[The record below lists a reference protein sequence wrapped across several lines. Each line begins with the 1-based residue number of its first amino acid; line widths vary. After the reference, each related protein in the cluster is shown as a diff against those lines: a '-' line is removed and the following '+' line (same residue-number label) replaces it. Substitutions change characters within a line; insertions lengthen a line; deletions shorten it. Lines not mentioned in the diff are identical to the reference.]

1 MLEYLR
7 ALGQTARRRL
17 PSQRRQTLAFAG
29 LGVLTGQLIELPEW
43 IKESEGRGLESWLPA
58 VAYDMLVVS
67 FAGLLIM
74 FGIRL
79 FTEDGADL
87 MRRPGKFL
95 LLLTSITAFATALA
109 WSLHLL
115 IDADAA
121 MREAAHLRPQ
131 IFHFWM
137 QTLLWGGLVGWLY
150 LLNLQ
155 RTANQL
161 ALDGLLS
168 RRVLLARQ
176 LARTRLGHARAQIDP
191 AMVAGILS
199 KVHVLYREDPGG
211 ASFLL
216 DRLIAY
222 LRLAMNRR
230 PAELPG
236 ADMALI
242 HALLALREAEF
253 GIAVAVKVEPG
264 TLISETMFPAV
275 CAQLDTAIASGA
287 GAIQLMLSARG
298 VTWDVTNKKEIADV
312 AS

>member
-7 ALGQTARRRL
+7 VLGQTVRRRL
-17 PSQRRQTLAFAG
+17 RAQRRQTLAFAG
-29 LGVLTGQLIELPEW
+29 LGVLTGQLIELPEM
-43 IKESEGRGLESWLPA
+43 IKEAEGRSLESWLGA
-58 VAYDMLVVS
+58 VAYDMLLVS
-67 FAGLLIM
+67 IAGLLIM

-95 LLLTSITAFATALA
+95 FLLASITSFATLVA
-109 WSLHLL
+109 WSVHLL
-115 IDADAA
+115 IVGDL
-121 MREAAHLRPQ
+121 MRDTAILAPQ
-131 IFHFWM
+131 MFHFWM

-199 KVHVLYREDPGG
+199 KVHVLYREDPVG

-230 PAELPG
+230 PSELPG

-253 GIAVAVKVEPG
+253 GIAVGLNVEPG
-264 TLISETMFPAV
+264 TVISETMFPAV
-275 CAQLDTAIASGA
+275 CAQLDAAIASEA
-287 GAIQLMLSARG
+287 RAIQLMLSARG
-298 VTWDVTNKKEIADV
+298 VTWNAIDKKEIADV

>member
-7 ALGQTARRRL
+7 VLGQTARRRL
-17 PSQRRQTLAFAG
+17 RSQRRQTLAFAG
-29 LGVLTGQLIELPEW
+29 LGVLTGQLIELPEM
-43 IKESEGRGLESWLPA
+43 IKESEGRSLEYWLAA
-58 VAYDMLVVS
+58 VAYDMLLVS

-95 LLLTSITAFATALA
+95 LLLAAITFLATLVA
-109 WSLHLL
+109 WSVLLL
-115 IDADAA
+115 IVGDTMRDAA
-121 MREAAHLRPQ
+121 GLRPQ

-199 KVHVLYREDPGG
+199 KVHMLYRADPGG

-230 PAELPG
+230 PSELPG

-253 GIAVAVKVEPG
+253 GIVVGLKVEPG
-264 TLISETMFPAV
+264 TVISETMFPAV
-275 CAQLDTAIASGA
+275 CAQLDAAIASEA
-287 GAIQLMLSARG
+287 KAIELMVSARG
-298 VTWDVTNKKEIADV
+298 VMWEAVDKKEIVDV

>member
-7 ALGQTARRRL
+7 MLGQTARRRL
-17 PSQRRQTLAFAG
+17 RAQHRQTLAFAG
-29 LGVLTGQLIELPEW
+29 LGVLTGQLIELPDW
-43 IKESEGRGLESWLPA
+43 IRESQGRSLEFWLA
-58 VAYDMLVVS
+58 EVAYDTLMISL
-67 FAGLLIM
+67 AGLLIM

-79 FTEDGADL
+79 FSENGADL

-95 LLLTSITAFATALA
+95 FLLAAITAFATLLT
-109 WSLHLL
+109 WSLHML
-115 IDADAA
+115 IIGDA
-121 MREAAHLRPQ
+121 MRDEAHLLPQ

-161 ALDGLLS
+161 SLDSLLS
-168 RRVLLARQ
+168 RRALLARQ

-191 AMVAGILS
+191 AMVARILS
-199 KVHVLYREDPGG
+199 KVHVRYREDPAS

-230 PAELPG
+230 PSEMPG
-236 ADMALI
+236 AAMTLIYALV
-242 HALLALREAEF
+242 ALREAEF
-253 GIAVAVKVEPG
+253 GIAVRLDVEPG
-264 TLISETMFPAV
+264 TDISETMFPAV
-275 CAQLDTAIASGA
+275 CTQLDAAIASDA
-287 GAIQLMLSARG
+287 RAISLILSERG
-298 VTWDVTNKKEIADV
+298 VTWIAINDMEVADV